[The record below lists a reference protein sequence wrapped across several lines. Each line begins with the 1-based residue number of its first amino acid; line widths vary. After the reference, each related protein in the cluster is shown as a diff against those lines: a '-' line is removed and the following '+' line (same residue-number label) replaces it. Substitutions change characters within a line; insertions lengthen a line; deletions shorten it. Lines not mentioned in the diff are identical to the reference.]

1 VRFSGGYDFR
11 LDAQAFKVGDATK
24 LEEVDVHG
32 VALLETKFVEAGVV
46 LGAAPLRPKEEAF
59 GF

>member
-1 VRFSGGYDFR
+1 
-11 LDAQAFKVGDATK
+11 

-32 VALLETKFVEAGVV
+32 VALLETKFVEARVV
-46 LGAAPLRPKEEAF
+46 LGAAALRPMEEAF